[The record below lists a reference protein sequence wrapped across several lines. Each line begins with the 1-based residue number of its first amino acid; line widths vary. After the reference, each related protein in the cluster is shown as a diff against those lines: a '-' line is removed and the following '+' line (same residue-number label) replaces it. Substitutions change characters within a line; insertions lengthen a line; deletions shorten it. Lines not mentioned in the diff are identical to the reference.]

1 MVSPSARRLH
11 VPARPRPCPLP
22 TLLGQGGAYLA
33 DQAIQVGLGPA
44 HGHHLRTRRVQRLDR
59 AAPNA
64 CGELGSV
71 RARLPG
77 GPLGP
82 PLPVP
87 GRRLGPT
94 FARPGDERP
103 APRKPQLHEA
113 WARSGRCVRPTE
125 CQGSAVRRGPREARG
140 GTRRPNRRRCPGGG
154 GDMEIAASPPGRLA
168 GRSGR
173 GRAEPAGSP
182 LDPRRFSS
190 SQVATLKPGV
200 KMVPR
205 VPLAFFPCQGDYYK
219 KADVQANTSK
229 SVAKRDTENSVP
241 TRFALFLKRTV
252 RQKESQAPL
261 PPAPRPGRR
270 SRRLPCGA
278 GGQSLDNPVSLKKR
292 PRPAKVR

>member
-64 CGELGSV
+64 
-71 RARLPG
+71 
-77 GPLGP
+77 
-82 PLPVP
+82 
-87 GRRLGPT
+87 